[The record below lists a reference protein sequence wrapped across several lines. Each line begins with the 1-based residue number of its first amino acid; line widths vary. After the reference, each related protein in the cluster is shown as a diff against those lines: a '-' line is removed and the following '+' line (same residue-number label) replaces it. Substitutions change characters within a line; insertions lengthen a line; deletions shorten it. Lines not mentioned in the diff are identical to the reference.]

1 MNAIPVCRASN
12 WHRTERALTFAALSV
27 WRHGMSAHG
36 LGIDLGPP
44 YIGRMYENHTQFC
57 PGCVRAAQRDRDAT
71 TAKRTDA

>member
-1 MNAIPVCRASN
+1 MNATPVCRTSK

-44 YIGRMYENHTQFC
+44 YIGRMYEHHTQFC
-57 PGCVRAAQRDRDAT
+57 HGVRAAQRVRDAT
-71 TAKRTDA
+71 TTKRTDA